1 MNNNT
6 LDLQSSIAI
15 MAFEKENREA
25 AANILK
31 MEYQIPLGEVMHL
44 IRRIFDEIS
53 NCRNW
58 KNFNRQESIWALF
71 HKFARRESKA
81 LKLSMGNNFGL
92 TERTF
97 IDLCVQLREGDETI
111 FEIIFLEHFQDC
123 VHFLKR
129 KYNIDHAVAYDVSM
143 DTILQFRQKLILRK
157 INYGN
162 LRFLFT
168 SMAGQIYLK
177 TLRSQK
183 KNKDLTSIF
192 DSENLEEDFMI
203 LEKAIQELGDGCRQ
217 LLKQN
222 IYDNLELKEIA
233 VMYGKTAAAVR
244 KQKER
249 CINRLKLLFA
259 KQNGISS

>member
-6 LDLQSSIAI
+6 LKLQSSVS
-15 MAFEKENREA
+15 MLRFERDNRETA
-25 AANILK
+25 AEILK
-31 MEYQIPLGEVMHL
+31 LEYQIPLGEIMFL
-44 IRRIFDEIS
+44 IRRIFDKIS
-53 NCRNW
+53 NNENW
-58 KNFNRQESIWALF
+58 RSFNRHESIWALF
-71 HKFARRESKA
+71 HKFARIESKA
-81 LKLSMGNNFGL
+81 LKQNMGNNFGL

-129 KYNIDHAVAYDVSM
+129 KYNIDQTTAYDISM

-177 TLRSQK
+177 SLRSKK
-183 KNKDLTSIF
+183 KNENLSSLF
-192 DSENLEEDFMI
+192 DTEDLEEDFQI
-203 LEKAIQELGDGCRQ
+203 LEKAIQDLGDGCRK

-222 IYDNLELKEIA
+222 IYDNLELKDIA
-233 VMYGKTAAAVR
+233 VMYGKSAAAVR

-249 CINRLKLLFA
+249 CINRLRLLFA
-259 KQNGISS
+259 KQIKTER